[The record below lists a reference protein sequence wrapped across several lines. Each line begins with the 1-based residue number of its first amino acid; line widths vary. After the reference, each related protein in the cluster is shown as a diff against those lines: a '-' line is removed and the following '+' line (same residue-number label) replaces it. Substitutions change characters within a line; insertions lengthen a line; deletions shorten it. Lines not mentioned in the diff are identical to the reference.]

1 MRVYDLAKQVGLT
14 NKELMEK
21 LIDMGVEVKSHS
33 SSIDDKSVRAI
44 LESMEG
50 QKPKPPAPVMK
61 PAASPKI
68 APEKKPVLQE
78 SPPPAPVETP
88 EPIPSKID
96 ARALALQALERAKAR
111 RAQQHQAQLE
121 HPVEQEPVQPLKV
134 VAPEHQRVELGGV
147 RSRQTQS
154 AEPSV
159 QEVAPPSASA
169 AQPQE
174 QPAPATAAPTPPPA
188 PVERKEPPTPTT
200 PISQPQPAQ
209 PAHAARET
217 ESARGQFPPRPSKP
231 PMRDQQRPGGGRS
244 DQRTEQRPDRGDYR
258 SDRGERGGF
267 RGGERSD
274 RGPSSSQRPG
284 SPYPARRTEESF
296 TPGTGRPGGHAAPGA
311 GRPGQP
317 QQRVIRRN
325 VELQQL
331 PSLPKRKA
339 PPARGGKS
347 DDLTVPT
354 IDVMRLRPVRRP
366 GAKKTDA
373 EKDAAEKAARKR
385 PALAKQ
391 QVVGGKKI
399 RPGRF
404 LNITALEET
413 PVVDRTGKAPKQKAG
428 QAQGHKQ
435 AAPVPLPKVFQLYGD
450 LTVAE
455 FAERI
460 HSTPQE
466 IILKSMTLGEMLSIN
481 QLISHDLCELI
492 ATDLG
497 INIEIVEETDELDVA
512 HVTQAEVADEDR
524 LPRPPVVTVMGHVD
538 HGKTSLLDAIRK
550 TNVAEGEFGGI
561 TQHIGAYR
569 VQTHRGEI
577 VFLDTPGHAAFTA
590 MRARGASVTD
600 IVILIVAADD
610 GVMPQTIE
618 AINHARAANAPII
631 VAINKVDKP
640 GANVQKVRND
650 LMQYSLI
657 GEELGGDTIICEVSA
672 KKGIGI
678 DNLLEMIQ
686 LQSEIMELKAP
697 QHNRSEGVIIESN
710 VDPQRGITA
719 TVLVQTGTLKAGD
732 PFVCGDVSGRVRLM
746 LDDRGQRVDKALP
759 SYPVKIL
766 GLDGCPQVGEK
777 FLVLETER
785 EAREIAQ
792 VREQRRRRQAQN
804 KGMRPHMTLEGLSSY
819 LSEETKSKDL
829 NIILKADVQGSVEA
843 VSDAMMHLSTEKV
856 SVRLLHAA
864 VGAVT
869 ETDVQ
874 LAMASDAVI
883 IGFNVRPD
891 NAANDLAQQE
901 GIEIKTYRVI
911 YELLEEIA
919 AAMLGLLD
927 RKFKEVARGAAEIR
941 QVFKISKFGNVAG
954 CYVTSG
960 TITRNDKMRLVRD
973 GKVVYQGTLATLRR
987 IKDDVKE
994 VQAGYECGITFTNFN
1009 DFREGDVIET
1019 YTEEEVHQTL

>member
-1 MRVYDLAKQVGLT
+1 
-14 NKELMEK
+14 
-21 LIDMGVEVKSHS
+21 
-33 SSIDDKSVRAI
+33 
-44 LESMEG
+44 
-50 QKPKPPAPVMK
+50 
-61 PAASPKI
+61 
-68 APEKKPVLQE
+68 
-78 SPPPAPVETP
+78 
-88 EPIPSKID
+88 
-96 ARALALQALERAKAR
+96 
-111 RAQQHQAQLE
+111 
-121 HPVEQEPVQPLKV
+121 V
-134 VAPEHQRVELGGV
+134 V
-147 RSRQTQS
+147 
-154 AEPSV
+154 
-159 QEVAPPSASA
+159 
-169 AQPQE
+169 
-174 QPAPATAAPTPPPA
+174 
-188 PVERKEPPTPTT
+188 
-200 PISQPQPAQ
+200 
-209 PAHAARET
+209 
-217 ESARGQFPPRPSKP
+217 
-231 PMRDQQRPGGGRS
+231 
-244 DQRTEQRPDRGDYR
+244 
-258 SDRGERGGF
+258 
-267 RGGERSD
+267 
-274 RGPSSSQRPG
+274 
-284 SPYPARRTEESF
+284 
-296 TPGTGRPGGHAAPGA
+296 
-311 GRPGQP
+311 
-317 QQRVIRRN
+317 RRN

-339 PPARGGKS
+339 PPARGKQ
-347 DDLTVPT
+347 DELTVPT

-366 GAKKTDA
+366 GAKKGDA

-385 PALAKQ
+385 PALTKQ
-391 QVVGGKKI
+391 PTAGGKKI

-404 LNITALEET
+404 LNITALEEN
-413 PVVDRTGKAPKQKAG
+413 PVIDRVSGKAPKPKTG
-428 QAQGHKQ
+428 QGHKQ

-466 IILKSMTLGEMLSIN
+466 IILKAMTLGEMLSIN
-481 QLISHDLCELI
+481 QFITHDLCELI
-492 ATDLG
+492 AADLG

-512 HVTQAEVADEDR
+512 HVAQAEVSDEDF

-550 TNVAEGEFGGI
+550 TKVADGEFGGI

-590 MRARGASVTD
+590 MRARGAKVTD
-600 IVILIVAADD
+600 IDILIVAADD

-640 GANVQKVRND
+640 GANPLKVRND
-650 LMQYSLI
+650 LMQHSLI
-657 GEELGGDTIICEVSA
+657 SEELGGDTIICEVSA

-686 LQSEIMELKAP
+686 LQAEIMELKAP
-697 QHNRSEGVIIESN
+697 QDIRAEGVIIESN

-732 PFVCGDVSGRVRLM
+732 PFGCGDVSGRVRLM
-746 LDDRGQRVDKALP
+746 LDDRGHRVEKALP

-777 FLVLETER
+777 FLVLESER

-819 LSEETKSKDL
+819 LSEETKAKDL
-829 NIILKADVQGSVEA
+829 NIFLKADVQGSVEA
-843 VSDAMMHLSTEKV
+843 VCDAMQHLSTEKV
-856 SVRLLHAA
+856 SVRILHAA
-864 VGAVT
+864 VGGVT

-891 NAANDLAQQE
+891 STAADLAQQE

-919 AAMLGLLD
+919 SAMLGLLD
-927 RKFKEVARGAAEIR
+927 RKFKEVARGSAEIR
-941 QVFKISKFGNVAG
+941 QVFQNLEVRQMSPG
-954 CYVTSG
+954 VTSPP
-960 TITRNDKMRLVRD
+960 
-973 GKVVYQGTLATLRR
+973 APSP
-987 IKDDVKE
+987 
-994 VQAGYECGITFTNFN
+994 
-1009 DFREGDVIET
+1009 
-1019 YTEEEVHQTL
+1019 

>member
-1 MRVYDLAKQVGLT
+1 
-14 NKELMEK
+14 
-21 LIDMGVEVKSHS
+21 
-33 SSIDDKSVRAI
+33 
-44 LESMEG
+44 
-50 QKPKPPAPVMK
+50 
-61 PAASPKI
+61 
-68 APEKKPVLQE
+68 
-78 SPPPAPVETP
+78 
-88 EPIPSKID
+88 
-96 ARALALQALERAKAR
+96 
-111 RAQQHQAQLE
+111 
-121 HPVEQEPVQPLKV
+121 V
-134 VAPEHQRVELGGV
+134 V
-147 RSRQTQS
+147 
-154 AEPSV
+154 
-159 QEVAPPSASA
+159 
-169 AQPQE
+169 
-174 QPAPATAAPTPPPA
+174 
-188 PVERKEPPTPTT
+188 
-200 PISQPQPAQ
+200 
-209 PAHAARET
+209 
-217 ESARGQFPPRPSKP
+217 
-231 PMRDQQRPGGGRS
+231 
-244 DQRTEQRPDRGDYR
+244 
-258 SDRGERGGF
+258 
-267 RGGERSD
+267 
-274 RGPSSSQRPG
+274 
-284 SPYPARRTEESF
+284 
-296 TPGTGRPGGHAAPGA
+296 
-311 GRPGQP
+311 
-317 QQRVIRRN
+317 RRN

-339 PPARGGKS
+339 PPARGKQ
-347 DDLTVPT
+347 DELTVPT

-366 GAKKTDA
+366 GAKKGDA

-385 PALAKQ
+385 PALTKQ
-391 QVVGGKKI
+391 PTAGGKKI

-404 LNITALEET
+404 LNITALEEN
-413 PVVDRTGKAPKQKAG
+413 PVIDRVSGKAPKPKTG
-428 QAQGHKQ
+428 QGHKQ

-466 IILKSMTLGEMLSIN
+466 IILKAMTLGEMLSIN
-481 QLISHDLCELI
+481 QFITHDLCELI
-492 ATDLG
+492 AADLG

-512 HVTQAEVADEDR
+512 HVAQAEVSDED
-524 LPRPPVVTVMGHVD
+524 LLSRPPVVTVMGHVD

-550 TNVAEGEFGGI
+550 TKVADGEFGGI

-569 VQTHRGEI
+569 VETHRGEI

-631 VAINKVDKP
+631 VAINKIDKP
-640 GANVQKVRND
+640 GANVLKVRND
-650 LMQYSLI
+650 LMQHSLI
-657 GEELGGDTIICEVSA
+657 SEELGGDTIICEVSA
-672 KKGIGI
+672 KSGIGI

-686 LQSEIMELKAP
+686 LQAEIMELKAP
-697 QHNRSEGVIIESN
+697 QDIRAEGVIIESN

-746 LDDRGQRVDKALP
+746 LDDRGHRVEKALP

-777 FLVLETER
+777 FLVLESER

-819 LSEETKSKDL
+819 LSEETKAKDL

-843 VSDAMMHLSTEKV
+843 VSDAMQHLSTEKV
-856 SVRLLHAA
+856 SVRILHAA
-864 VGAVT
+864 VGGVT

-891 NAANDLAQQE
+891 STAADLAQQE

-919 AAMLGLLD
+919 SAMLGLLD
-927 RKFKEVARGAAEIR
+927 RTFKEVARGSAEIR

-994 VQAGYECGITFTNFN
+994 VQAGYECGMTFTNYN
-1009 DFREGDVIET
+1009 DFKEGDVIEPT
-1019 YTEEEVHQTL
+1019 PKRKSVRPFDSVPYPRAPRFPLFAGNGARLFNPRLPDLRNSGPDHARYPHNDPRPPAFGLAPASLPLAQGQTLDSQAQPSLPAQTTQPERRRSGRSGSVATSRAGFCHFVNRQNHCGKYPEKCTRVLRQTSRPGSDRSAGRDPLTRSPRPSFTRQGVSAHVAFPNQARPGRIPPRRGQHPRL